1 MSKIKLLLVDD
12 QNLVRQGLC
21 SLLQLS
27 EQLEVVAELD
37 DGTGVLDAISCYQ
50 PDILLLD
57 IRMPQMSGVEVLEQ
71 MQAKN
76 CQLPTI
82 ILTTFDEHELVLKC
96 LKLGAKGYL
105 RKDVSLEALMS
116 AIDAVHRGD
125 SWIQPAITTKI
136 TARQPFEQTQA
147 EQIQAEQIQTG
158 QKQEST
164 LLEPLT
170 NGELQV
176 LRLVAA
182 GYSNAEIADALH
194 RSVGTIRN
202 RVSFIL
208 AKLQVRDRTRA
219 VLKAL
224 ELGVI

>member
-1 MSKIKLLLVDD
+1 MSKIKLVLADD
-12 QNLVRQGLC
+12 QNLVRQGLY

-27 EQLEVVAELD
+27 EQIDVVAQLD
-37 DGTGVLDAISCYQ
+37 DGVGVLDTLARCQ

-57 IRMPQMSGVEVLEQ
+57 IRMPKMSGVEVLAQ
-71 MQAKN
+71 MKAQQSPVA
-76 CQLPTI
+76 TV
-82 ILTTFDEHELVLKC
+82 ILTTFDEHDLVLQC

-105 RKDVSLEALMS
+105 RKDVSFESLIS
-116 AIDAVHRGD
+116 AIKAVYRGD

-136 TARQPFEQTQA
+136 TD
-147 EQIQAEQIQTG
+147 
-158 QKQEST
+158 KQFDKHSASE
-164 LLEPLT
+164 LAEPLT
-170 NGELQV
+170 SGELQV

-202 RVSFIL
+202 LVSFIL

-219 VLKAL
+219 VLKAI